1 MERVEY
7 NKAIKIM
14 EELVADTMDM
24 SEVILRDTDK
34 HQQEN
39 VNLKKMLKI
48 ERERF
53 ESTLATQKREEAIK
67 LHDLYSQLK

>member
-1 MERVEY
+1 
-7 NKAIKIM
+7 
-14 EELVADTMDM
+14 MDM

-39 VNLKKMLKI
+39 INLKKMLKL

-53 ESTLATQKREEAIK
+53 ESTLATKEREE
-67 LHDLYSQLK
+67 